1 MLKRSL
7 PVLGILIL
15 SGAPLPAIAQVAPNA
30 PTTAPQIS
38 PLRLEFTRPGGMP
51 GSARYIA
58 ASQQG
63 FMLAPAQPTETV
75 ARKKKKGN

>member
-15 SGAPLPAIAQVAPNA
+15 SGAPLPAVAQVAA
-30 PTTAPQIS
+30 GGTTSPQIS
-38 PLRLEFTRPGGMP
+38 PLRLEFTRPGGTP

-58 ASQQG
+58 ASSQQG
-63 FMLAPAQPTETV
+63 FMLAPAQPTETTTP
-75 ARKKKKGN
+75 KKKVRR